1 MAGWAILV
9 VKIIVF
15 ELLFQK
21 FERYKP
27 KISTTGFDWS
37 MLLLPEVSISNSKKV
52 LKIQVRD
59 ISKNFEAT

>member
-15 ELLFQK
+15 QLLFQK

-37 MLLLPEVSISNSKKV
+37 MLLLPEVLISNSKKSSCD
-52 LKIQVRD
+52 LSSRYFK
-59 ISKNFEAT
+59 KF

>member
-9 VKIIVF
+9 VEIIVF

-27 KISTTGFDWS
+27 KIFTTGFDWN
-37 MLLLPEVSISNSKKV
+37 MLLLSEVLISNSKKSYWDLSSRY
-52 LKIQVRD
+52 LKKI
-59 ISKNFEAT
+59 